1 MIRDLQLNA
10 NPYSAQVLEVAAS
23 AGGEA
28 TGDAGG
34 ARALAF
40 RANPDATVLRHAAH
54 GHWGDWLFRHHHGV
68 HHAQA
73 TAQARTQTKPQQPK
87 RRAKPGGAG
96 HGTDAMHD
104 PSEAHIEDEEEAKQ
118 AGRMQAAPIHARGTT
133 HVDRVHSR
141 NHASRADTHT
151 TLEEGD
157 LTITG
162 VQRRLDWD
170 DPDDESVEG
179 AHGAGLPP
187 LAQAQ
192 VVALARNIHRDAL
205 SLAGIVGR
213 RQAGDELGA
222 AADGLLERAQRFLA
236 LTDPQASQLHFASS
250 DTPDQASD
258 AAAKTKAALT
268 SRAAPAASAAR
279 SGAMQRTS
287 AARQP
292 SAARMARASHEAA
305 FAPIGTG
312 RSAAP
317 ALQATR
323 APHVFGDNLRIL
335 LRRSYM
341 RCERLL
347 PRVVNLVKGSGSL
360 GGFVFRDGH
369 ALEWFRGAGL
379 GMASSTN
386 PLHL

>member
-23 AGGEA
+23 AGSEAAGE
-28 TGDAGG
+28 AGG

-40 RANPDATVLRHAAH
+40 RANPDAAVLRHAAH
-54 GHWGDWLFRHHHGV
+54 GHWGDWLHRHHGV
-68 HHAQA
+68 HHAEA
-73 TAQARTQTKPQQPK
+73 AAQARTQTKPQQAK

-118 AGRMQAAPIHARGTT
+118 AGRMQAAPVHARHTA

-162 VQRRLDWD
+162 VQRRLDWE
-170 DPDDESVEG
+170 DEEDEALEG
-179 AHGAGLPP
+179 AHGVGLPP
-187 LAQAQ
+187 LAQAE

-213 RQAGDELGA
+213 GRAGGELGA

-236 LTDPQASQLHFASS
+236 LTDPQASQLRFASS
-250 DTPDQASD
+250 DAQDASSDSAPRARPGTP
-258 AAAKTKAALT
+258 
-268 SRAAPAASAAR
+268 SRAVRTASAAR
-279 SGAMQRTS
+279 AGATQRTS
-287 AARQP
+287 AARPP
-292 SAARMARASHEAA
+292 SAARIPRTSHEAA
-305 FAPIGTG
+305 FAPIGAVANT
-312 RSAAP
+312 AP
-317 ALQATR
+317 PLQATR